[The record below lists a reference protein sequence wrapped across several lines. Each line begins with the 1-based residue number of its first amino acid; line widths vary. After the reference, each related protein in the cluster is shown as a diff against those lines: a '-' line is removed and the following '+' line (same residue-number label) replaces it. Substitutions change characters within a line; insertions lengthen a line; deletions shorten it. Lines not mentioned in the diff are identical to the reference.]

1 MASIR
6 TLLGKKI
13 FVNGLI
19 NIDGWSILH
28 VALFFF
34 IGMKF
39 PNQWGAVIL
48 GSLIFEFIEN
58 KVSKKVSFLR
68 EDVKDT
74 FSDIGFNLLGYWI
87 GVLYQ
92 AGKLVI

>member
-1 MASIR
+1 MNGIR
-6 TLLGKKI
+6 RFLAT
-13 FVNGLI
+13 
-19 NIDGWSILH
+19 NIYTGRYLHVDYWSILH